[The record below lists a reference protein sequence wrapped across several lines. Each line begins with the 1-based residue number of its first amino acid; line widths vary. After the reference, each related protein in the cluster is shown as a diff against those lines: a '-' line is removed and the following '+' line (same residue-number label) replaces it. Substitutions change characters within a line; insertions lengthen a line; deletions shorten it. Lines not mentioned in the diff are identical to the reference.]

1 MKRRWKHTF
10 AGLLA
15 ALTLC
20 LSPCFA
26 EAAQPEDLPAVKAFQ
41 HATSGMCIEEFNR
54 YQIKE
59 TARGRFAWIE
69 LRNDDHY
76 VLPLT
81 DEDMVSFSAL
91 VQELGLAEWNG
102 YHKIDRDVLDGTSFS
117 LSVEFEDGGV
127 IDASG
132 SNCFPRGYSEKAS
145 AIRDFFEKL
154 MEEYGFDLNDLW
166 L

>member
-1 MKRRWKHTF
+1 MKRRWKRIF

-15 ALTLC
+15 ALALC
-20 LSPCFA
+20 LCPCFA
-26 EAAQPEDLPAVKAFQ
+26 GAAPQEEAPAVKTFWYA
-41 HATSGMCIEEFNR
+41 ASGMSAEQSR
-54 YQIKE
+54 HYQIGE

-69 LRNDDHY
+69 LRYSDHY

-81 DEDMVSFSAL
+81 DEDMSSFSAL
-91 VQELGLAEWNG
+91 VRALNLAEWNG
-102 YHKIDRDVLDGTSFS
+102 YHEIDRYALDGASFS

-132 SNCFPRGYSEKAS
+132 SNCFPRGYSEKVS

>member
-1 MKRRWKHTF
+1 MKRRWKRIF

-20 LSPCFA
+20 LCPCFA
-26 EAAQPEDLPAVKAFQ
+26 GAAPPEDLPAVKTFRY
-41 HATSGMCIEEFNR
+41 ATSGMCIEEFNR

-69 LRNDDHY
+69 RHNDDHY

-81 DEDMVSFSAL
+81 DEDMASFSAL

-102 YHKIDRDVLDGTSFS
+102 YHEIDRNALDGASFS
-117 LSVEFEDGGV
+117 LSVEFEDGTV
-127 IDASG
+127 IAAGG
-132 SNCFPRGYSEKAS
+132 SNCFPRGYSDQAS
-145 AIRDFFEKL
+145 AIRDVFEKL